1 MHEEEPM
8 LHSRPRT
15 LPATLALVATV
26 VLAGSALAASSFKN
40 ASTALSGGAEIPI
53 RGTHAHGSAH
63 VKLSAD
69 GSSLE
74 YRLVASNIDNVIMA
88 HIHLQPA
95 GTAPGDANGGI
106 VVWLYP
112 STAEGPPAPAG
123 GGSHDGIL
131 ATGTID
137 VGDLVGDLRNQPFS
151 ALIAAIESG
160 LTYVNVHTN
169 DGMGDPNTGP
179 GDFPGGEIRGQLP

>member
-1 MHEEEPM
+1 M

-26 VLAGSALAASSFKN
+26 VLAGSVLAASSFKN
-40 ASTALSGGAEIPI
+40 ASTSLSGGAEIPV

-69 GSSLE
+69 GSSIE

-95 GTAPGDANGGI
+95 GTEPGAANGGI

-112 STAEGPPAPAG
+112 STAAGPPAAAG
-123 GGSHDGIL
+123 GGRHDGIL
-131 ATGTID
+131 ATGTITSANLI
-137 VGDLVGDLRNQPFS
+137 GDLVGQPLS
-151 ALIAAIESG
+151 ALVAAIEAG
-160 LTYVNVHTN
+160 RTYVNVHTD
-169 DGMGDPNTGP
+169 DGMAPGNTGP

>member
-1 MHEEEPM
+1 MV
-8 LHSRPRT
+8 HSRPRT

-40 ASTALSGGAEIPI
+40 ASTSLSGGAEIPM

-63 VKLSAD
+63 FKLSAD
-69 GSSLE
+69 GSSIA

-88 HIHLQPA
+88 HIHLQAA
-95 GTAPGDANGGI
+95 GTVPGAENGGI

-112 STAEGPPAPAG
+112 STVEGPQDPPG
-123 GGSHDGIL
+123 GGRHDGTL
-131 ATGTID
+131 ATGTFD
-137 VGDLVGDLRNQPFS
+137 AGDLVGALRGQPLS
-151 ALIAAIESG
+151 ALVSAIESG

>member
-1 MHEEEPM
+1 MN
-8 LHSRPRT
+8 RT
-15 LPATLALVATV
+15 LPRTFPVALSLVAIM
-26 VLAGSALAASSFKN
+26 VLAGSVLAASSFKN
-40 ASTALSGGAEIPI
+40 ASTPLSGGAEVPM

-63 VKLSAD
+63 VKLSDD

-88 HIHLQPA
+88 HIHLQAA
-95 GTAPGDANGGI
+95 GTEPGAVNGGI

-123 GGSHDGIL
+123 GGSQDGTL

-137 VGDLVGDLRNQPFS
+137 SGDLVGALAGQPLS

-169 DGMGDPNTGP
+169 DGMAPDNTGP